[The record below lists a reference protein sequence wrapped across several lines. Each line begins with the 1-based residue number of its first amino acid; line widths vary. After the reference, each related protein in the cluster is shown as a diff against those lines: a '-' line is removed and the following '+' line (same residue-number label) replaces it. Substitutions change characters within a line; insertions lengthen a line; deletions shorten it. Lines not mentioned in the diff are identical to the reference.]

1 MHVSGLW
8 DEARGLREKPYRHG
22 ENMQALLRKVQEWI
36 QTHDLLAARRVLIT
50 APPNLKVDL
59 CEVIP

>member
-36 QTHDLLAARRVLIT
+36 QTHDLLAARHV
-50 APPNLKVDL
+50 
-59 CEVIP
+59 C